1 LKFFINQKFKN
12 LNYLELIKGS
22 SSAMSVRILGV
33 LATYILTIFISRSYG
48 KDAMGLFALS
58 QTMLMLVSV
67 FSRFG
72 FDTASVKF
80 VSENLSLN
88 KIQKLRKTYFK
99 ILKFV
104 IPLSI
109 ILSVILYLCS
119 SVIAINI
126 MNKEEM
132 ITPLRIISIAILP
145 FVLLFIHSESLRGM
159 KKIIFYSLFR
169 NMSSPIITA
178 TILLIFYFNNFTEVQ
193 FPIYAYVLSVF
204 ILSIISLFIW
214 LFYMP
219 KSNDKSKISVKI
231 TDILSVSYPMM
242 FTSSMSYLLQWSG
255 IIILG
260 IFASKGEVGIY
271 SVAVRISYI
280 TTITLFAIESIA
292 APKFS
297 ELYANKKM
305 DDFKKMIHQSTK
317 LIFWV
322 SSPILILFLVFPT
335 FFLSL
340 FGGEFIVGKTVLIL
354 LVISQFITACSGSV
368 GYILQMTGK
377 QKTFQYIIFLSATI
391 NILLNF
397 ALVPV
402 YGMLGTAISSLISLM
417 FRNFVSIYMVFHYYN
432 IITFYFPGI
441 FRR

>member
-1 LKFFINQKFKN
+1 MKN

-22 SSAMSVRILGV
+22 SSAMIVRILGV
-33 LATYILTIFISRSYG
+33 FATYILTIFISRFYG
-48 KDAMGLFALS
+48 KDAMGWFALS
-58 QTMLMLVSV
+58 QTTLMLISV

-88 KIQKLRKTYFK
+88 KIYKLRRIYFK

-104 IPLSI
+104 IPLSVAVS
-109 ILSVILYLCS
+109 ILFYFFSPIL
-119 SVIAINI
+119 AIDI
-126 MNKEEM
+126 MDKEQM
-132 ITPLRIISIAILP
+132 VAPFRIISIAILP

-159 KKIIFYSLFR
+159 KKIIFYALFR
-169 NMSSPIITA
+169 NMSSPIIT
-178 TILLIFYFNNFTEVQ
+178 TIILLIFYFNNFRQDEI
-193 FPIYAYVLSVF
+193 PIYSYVISIF
-204 ILSIISLFIW
+204 ILSFISLFVW
-214 LFYMP
+214 LFYIP
-219 KSNDKSKISVKI
+219 KHDGKNKSKIKTS
-231 TDILSVSYPMM
+231 DMLSVSYPMM

-260 IFASKGEVGIY
+260 IFVSEGDVGIY

-297 ELYANKKM
+297 ELYANKEM
-305 DDFKKMIHQSTK
+305 DDFKKIIHQSTK

-322 SSPILILFLVFPT
+322 STPILILFLLFPT
-335 FFLSL
+335 FFLGL
-340 FGGEFIVGKTVLIL
+340 FGQEFEIGKTALVL
-354 LVISQFITACSGSV
+354 LVISQFITSCSGSV

-377 QKTFQYIIFLSATI
+377 QKTFQYIIFSSAII

-397 ALVPV
+397 ILVPT
-402 YGMLGTAISSLISLM
+402 YGIMGAAISSLISLI
-417 FRNFVSIYMVFHYYN
+417 FRNFVSVYMVYYYYN

-441 FRR
+441 NRR

>member
-1 LKFFINQKFKN
+1 MKN
-12 LNYLELIKGS
+12 FNYLELIKGS
-22 SSAMSVRILGV
+22 SSAMIVRILGV
-33 LATYILTIFISRSYG
+33 FATYILTIFISRFYG
-48 KDAMGLFALS
+48 KDTMGLFALS
-58 QTMLMLVSV
+58 QTALMLISV
-67 FSRFG
+67 FARFG

-88 KIQKLRKTYFK
+88 KIYKLRRIYFK

-109 ILSVILYLCS
+109 LVSISFYFLSPILAVD
-119 SVIAINI
+119 I
-126 MNKEEM
+126 MDKKEM
-132 ITPLRIISIAILP
+132 VVPFRIISIAILP

-169 NMSSPIITA
+169 NMSSPIIT
-178 TILLIFYFNNFTEVQ
+178 TIVLLIFYLNNFKQPQ
-193 FPIYAYVLSVF
+193 FPIYSYVLSIF
-204 ILSIISLFIW
+204 ILSFISFFVW

-219 KSNDKSKISVKI
+219 KYDGKNKSRIKIS
-231 TDILSVSYPMM
+231 DMLSVSYPMM

-260 IFASKGEVGIY
+260 IFVSKGEVGIY

-297 ELYANKKM
+297 ELYASKQI
-305 DDFKKMIHQSTK
+305 DDFKKIIHQSTK

-322 SSPILILFLVFPT
+322 STPLLILFLLFPT
-335 FFLSL
+335 FFLGL
-340 FGGEFIVGKTVLIL
+340 FGKEFEIGKNVLIL
-354 LVISQFITACSGSV
+354 LVISQFITSCSGSV

-377 QKTFQYIIFLSATI
+377 QKTFQYIIFLSAII

-397 ALVPV
+397 ILVPI
-402 YGMLGTAISSLISLM
+402 YGIMGAAISSLISLI
-417 FRNFVSIYMVFHYYN
+417 FRNFVSVYMVYYYYN
-432 IITFYFPGI
+432 IITFYFPGLN
-441 FRR
+441 RR

>member
-1 LKFFINQKFKN
+1 MKFFINQKFKN

-132 ITPLRIISIAILP
+132 ITPLRIISIAILSQ
-145 FVLLFIHSESLRGM
+145 L
-159 KKIIFYSLFR
+159 
-169 NMSSPIITA
+169 
-178 TILLIFYFNNFTEVQ
+178 
-193 FPIYAYVLSVF
+193 
-204 ILSIISLFIW
+204 
-214 LFYMP
+214 
-219 KSNDKSKISVKI
+219 
-231 TDILSVSYPMM
+231 
-242 FTSSMSYLLQWSG
+242 
-255 IIILG
+255 
-260 IFASKGEVGIY
+260 
-271 SVAVRISYI
+271 
-280 TTITLFAIESIA
+280 
-292 APKFS
+292 
-297 ELYANKKM
+297 
-305 DDFKKMIHQSTK
+305 K
-317 LIFWV
+317 LIGRNDL
-322 SSPILILFLVFPT
+322 ILI
-335 FFLSL
+335 
-340 FGGEFIVGKTVLIL
+340 K
-354 LVISQFITACSGSV
+354 
-368 GYILQMTGK
+368 YIWAHFM
-377 QKTFQYIIFLSATI
+377 
-391 NILLNF
+391 
-397 ALVPV
+397 P
-402 YGMLGTAISSLISLM
+402 
-417 FRNFVSIYMVFHYYN
+417 
-432 IITFYFPGI
+432 
-441 FRR
+441 